1 MKVNANSTIQEIH
14 QDRVWAAFDKR
25 VFTQQSF
32 VAIGQQLEALILK
45 AKPIKVDKKLSLY
58 HLQQWE
64 PSLVVKY
71 YPLRS
76 WLLQPIKY
84 RFKMTRAMR
93 SWRYGQLLADAG
105 VSVIPIWGIW
115 QHMHWLGPL
124 QGFILM
130 PFQAGVTLDVFIAT
144 QKNHV
149 TRLENVVEQIVSMYL
164 KLCRMH
170 MSHGDFKAK
179 NFIVD
184 DNDKVYLL
192 DLDAVTLHKNRRF
205 EKAAQTKDWARLI
218 RNFAKDP
225 RVIKCFEDTLRRLI
239 QNK

>member
-1 MKVNANSTIQEIH
+1 MKVNTNDYIQEIR
-14 QDRVWAAFDKR
+14 QDKVWAAFDTC
-25 VFTQQSF
+25 VFTQASF

-58 HLQQWE
+58 HLQQCE

-76 WLLQPIKY
+76 RLLQPIKY
-84 RFKMTRAMR
+84 RFKMTRAIR
-93 SWRYGQLLADAG
+93 SWRYGQLLAKAG
-105 VSVIPIWGIW
+105 VSVIPIWGVW

-130 PFQAGVTLDVFIAT
+130 PFQAGVTLDVFVAT
-144 QKNHV
+144 QKNQM
-149 TRLENVVEQIVSMYL
+149 TRLENVIEQVVSMYL
-164 KLCRMH
+164 TLCRMH

-205 EKAAQTKDWARLI
+205 EKIAQTKDWARLI
-218 RNFAKDP
+218 KNFAKDP
-225 RVIKCFEDTLRRLI
+225 TVIKCFEDNLQQLI